1 MGRETSRRP
10 PEPPAVPQNRAQRPH
25 WPCPAREERGTAGKG
40 RGTEAAA
47 AKSPRPRGT
56 DGAGGGA
63 VAATL
68 QLPPQTPP
76 TAQADRAQSAPQ
88 AAAIPARRSP
98 TPPGLGSLPQN
109 RGHPPQ
115 APLHQAQDTK
125 PPLLYSIDPGPLP
138 RPGQRGWA
146 SGTCVLQD
154 PDVGIWNPRISGPSS
169 GRGPKVLKCVDV
181 CGWNVDTRAGAPT
194 CVCDAPVALGGAPLG
209 REPQDRVEGTT
220 AGSGCHLTGYTLE
233 GPPSKTLQ

>member
-47 AKSPRPRGT
+47 AKSPRPHGT

-125 PPLLYSIDPGPLP
+125 APTLVLDRPRAPATP
-138 RPGQRGWA
+138 RPKG
-146 SGTCVLQD
+146 L
-154 PDVGIWNPRISGPSS
+154 GIWNLRPSGPR
-169 GRGPKVLKCVDV
+169 RGYL
-181 CGWNVDTRAGAPT
+181 
-194 CVCDAPVALGGAPLG
+194 
-209 REPQDRVEGTT
+209 EPQNLRAFFWPRPKGFEVRGCVWMECRHASRGAHMRV
-220 AGSGCHLTGYTLE
+220 
-233 GPPSKTLQ
+233 